1 MAAGYRGRE
10 RNVRINWLPIGVI
23 VLMAGLV
30 AVACGSGGDSKPDPT
45 AGTAVQPPADNADNE
60 VNVRMFEWT
69 VDVDVESVAAG
80 AITFNAANIGGAP
93 HDLLVI
99 RSDLAIDALPV
110 ISGGAVNE
118 ASSLIAVVGKID
130 VFDPGFARSAVF
142 DLEPGVYALV
152 CNTVDETDTGP
163 RSHYQEGMWVELIV
177 TE

>member
-1 MAAGYRGRE
+1 MAAGYRGTE
-10 RNVRINWLPIGVI
+10 GNVRINWLPIGVV
-23 VLMAGLV
+23 VLIAGLV
-30 AVACGSGGDSKPDPT
+30 AACGGGGDGEPGPT
-45 AGTAVQPPADNADNE
+45 AGTAVQLPADNE

-69 VDVDVESVAAG
+69 VDIDVESVAAG
-80 AITFNAANIGGAP
+80 AVTFKAANIGGAP
-93 HDLLVI
+93 HDFVVI

-110 ISGGAVNE
+110 IEDGAVDE
-118 ASSLIAVVGKID
+118 ASPQIEVVGKID